1 MHQGWWDELSYGTS
15 ESRARVG
22 KTHAGEWLAQ
32 KATQSAPTLILF
44 LVHVWLT
51 LEPGGEKGQ
60 TTPMN
65 STAANPLQ
73 EQLRLEWT
81 VQTNIR
87 WLPGKMCFQCRYSE
101 IPLSNDNVTN
111 ATPDWGINSLDLPWI
126 SGGGVARLENGVTNH
141 KWVLRLVPME
151 STSHSRLAPKHEAWL
166 AGLPRTGLTSQCQ
179 A

>member
-1 MHQGWWDELSYGTS
+1 MQAIDK
-15 ESRARVG
+15 R
-22 KTHAGEWLAQ
+22 K
-32 KATQSAPTLILF
+32 KATKSAPTLILF

-141 KWVLRLVPME
+141 KVGSQAGSPGIHKSFSASAKRWSLTGWSAKNRIDRPVL
-151 STSHSRLAPKHEAWL
+151 SRSNNSS
-166 AGLPRTGLTSQCQ
+166 LTMRFSDCH
-179 A
+179 